1 MKAIGYFKTV
11 TGDRFYVKPIRGGYY
26 GVYNKLDMS
35 LESLC
40 LSKEEA
46 DNTAIELNNLRK

>member
-1 MKAIGYFKTV
+1 MKATGYFKTV
-11 TGDRFYVKPIRGGYY
+11 KGERFYIKAIRGGYF

-40 LSKEEA
+40 LTKVEAEELA
-46 DNTAIELNNLRK
+46 RELNNLRK

>member
-1 MKAIGYFKTV
+1 MKAVGYFKTV

-26 GVYNKLDMS
+26 GVYNNLDKS

-46 DNTAIELNNLRK
+46 DNMATELNSLRK

>member
-1 MKAIGYFKTV
+1 MGAIGYFKTV
-11 TGDRFYVKPIRGGYY
+11 TGDRFYIKPVRGGYY

-40 LSKEEA
+40 LSKDEA
-46 DNTAIELNNLRK
+46 ERMAFELNSLRK

>member
-1 MKAIGYFKTV
+1 MKATGFFKTV
-11 TGDRFYVKPIRGGYY
+11 TGDRFYIKSIRGGYF

-40 LSKEEA
+40 LSKQEA
-46 DNTAIELNNLRK
+46 EDLAKELNDLRK

>member
-1 MKAIGYFKTV
+1 MKAKGYFKTV

-46 DNTAIELNNLRK
+46 DNTAIELNNLRN